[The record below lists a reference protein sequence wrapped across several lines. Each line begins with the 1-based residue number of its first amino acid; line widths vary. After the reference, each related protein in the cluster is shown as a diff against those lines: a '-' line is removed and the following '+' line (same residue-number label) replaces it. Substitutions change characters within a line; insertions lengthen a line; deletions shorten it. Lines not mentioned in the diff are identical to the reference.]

1 MNGERVNFDEM
12 SLLEFS
18 GVSVLQYTNTSKY
31 SAIFN
36 SGISV
41 TVEGQQE
48 LLGLVTLMPT
58 IFKGKILLLFL
69 VDSFSDVCFTA
80 LKLHQRNAINSNL
93 FQLRLTTVRFHILR
107 FIRLRTMKLGVTII
121 FTASRPSK
129 SELTG
134 SIFVSMKASCDNI
147 SQIVT

>member
-1 MNGERVNFDEM
+1 MDVLVNGERVNFDEM

-18 GVSVLQYTNTSKY
+18 GVSVLHYTNTSKY

-48 LLGLVTLMPT
+48 LLGLVTLVPT

-69 VDSFSDVCFTA
+69 VDYFSDVCFTA
-80 LKLHQRNAINSNL
+80 LKLHQRNAIQIYSCCD
-93 FQLRLTTVRFHILR
+93 FQLIVST
-107 FIRLRTMKLGVTII
+107 
-121 FTASRPSK
+121 
-129 SELTG
+129 ELTG
-134 SIFVSMKASCDNI
+134 W
-147 SQIVT
+147 